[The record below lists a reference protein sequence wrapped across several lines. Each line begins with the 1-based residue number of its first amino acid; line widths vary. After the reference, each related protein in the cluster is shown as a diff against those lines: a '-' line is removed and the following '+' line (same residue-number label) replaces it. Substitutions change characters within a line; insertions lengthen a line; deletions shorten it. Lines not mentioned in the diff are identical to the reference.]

1 MKRIAQVAFF
11 FVALKLA
18 LSAQAPPLTKEGG
31 LTTTKVLAVTLAA
44 PKELAGEDFK
54 NEMQRTVEAWKDA
67 FNNNEMD
74 KLAAMYTEDGSLLDE
89 DGMISGRAVLRAAF
103 TKFRASGA
111 SMSSISV
118 DRAESSGNIGYL
130 TDSWTEVAPKAGGG
144 TETVQGYSLVVMKR
158 VGNKWLMSQH
168 AAIAKPK

>member
-1 MKRIAQVAFF
+1 MNRIAQLALV
-11 FVALKLA
+11 FVALNLI
-18 LSAQAPPLTKEGG
+18 LSAQALPQKQEAGLAKTK
-31 LTTTKVLAVTLAA
+31 LLAVALAA
-44 PKELAGEDFK
+44 PKEAAGEEFK
-54 NEMQRTVEAWKDA
+54 NEMQKTVDAWKEA

-74 KLAAMYTEDGSLLDE
+74 KLAAMYTEDGALLDE
-89 DGMISGRAVLRAAF
+89 DGMISGRAVLRDAF

-111 SMSSISV
+111 SMSSITV
-118 DRAESSGNIGYL
+118 DQAESSGNIGYL
-130 TDSWTEVAPKAGGG
+130 TDSWTEVAPKSGGG

>member
-1 MKRIAQVAFF
+1 MKRIAQVALVFL
-11 FVALKLA
+11 ALNII
-18 LSAQAPPLTKEGG
+18 LSAQASPRTNEAG
-31 LTTTKVLAVTLAA
+31 LTRTKLLAVALAL
-44 PKELAGEDFK
+44 PTEPAGEDFK
-54 NEMQRTVEAWKDA
+54 NEMQKAVEAWKEA

-74 KLAAMYTEDGSLLDE
+74 KLAAMYTEDGALLDE
-89 DGMISGRAVLRAAF
+89 DGMISGRAILLDAF

-111 SMSSISV
+111 SMSSITV
-118 DRAESSGNIGYL
+118 DRAESSGDIGYL
-130 TDSWTEVAPKAGGG
+130 TDSWTEVAPKSGGG

>member
-1 MKRIAQVAFF
+1 MA
-11 FVALKLA
+11 VALT
-18 LSAQAPPLTKEGG
+18 S
-31 LTTTKVLAVTLAA
+31 
-44 PKELAGEDFK
+44 PKEAAGEDFK
-54 NEMQRTVEAWKDA
+54 NEMQKAVEAWKEA

-74 KLAAMYTEDGSLLDE
+74 KLAAMYTEDAALLDE
-89 DGMISGRAVLRAAF
+89 DGLISGRAVLRDAF

-111 SMSSISV
+111 SMSSITV
-118 DRAESSGNIGYL
+118 DRADSSGNIGYL

-158 VGNKWLMSQH
+158 VGNKWLMSEH